1 MINYEHSPIN
11 WLIKKKHSQLAWAE
25 LVAVELQETMPLSL
39 GRLMCIPI
47 SSPLVLI
54 HGLRA
59 CPMVSPIFETSRPIV
74 NSFCYERRNQNG
86 TLIYISLKLIKN

>member
-25 LVAVELQETMPLSL
+25 LVPVELQETMPLSL

-47 SSPLVLI
+47 SSPSFRF
-54 HGLRA
+54 LR
-59 CPMVSPIFETSRPIV
+59 CPHPLHEVYPF
-74 NSFCYERRNQNG
+74 
-86 TLIYISLKLIKN
+86 